1 MLAQITTRTF
11 AITAIIVLILGV
23 GIGQTFAKGRIDI
36 SPRRIVMEPRD
47 RSSEF
52 TLINMSDEEGTFRV
66 KIIYYKQDENGTYTK
81 LDAPL
86 TPVFDAEQIIRL
98 SPRQFTLAPN
108 GRQKVRFSIRK
119 PADLPDGE
127 YRFHLLAMRMS
138 DYGPPAPADEGE
150 KIVGMNMNISTAIP
164 VLVRHGNVGVKAT
177 LSDANYSA
185 SNQEGKP
192 EVKVTINREGNIS
205 TVGTIKVLWT
215 PAGGNTTEVGQVTNM
230 NVFPEI
236 SKRFAVI
243 PLQAPLQGSGS
254 LQIVYMNEQTMDTY
268 AETTLQH

>member
-1 MLAQITTRTF
+1 MLAQMQTKAF
-11 AITAIIVLILGV
+11 AITAAIVLILAI
-23 GIGQTFAKGRIDI
+23 GIGHATAKGRIDI

-47 RSSEF
+47 RNSEF

-66 KIIYYKQDENGTYTK
+66 KVVYYKQDENGTYSK

-86 TPVFDAEQIIRL
+86 NPAFDAEQIIRL
-98 SPRQFTLAPN
+98 SPRQFTLPAD

-127 YRFHLLAMRMS
+127 YRFHLLATRMS
-138 DYGPPAPADEGE
+138 EYGPPTPVDEGE
-150 KIVGMNMNISTAIP
+150 KVVGMNMNISTAIP
-164 VLVRHGNVGVKAT
+164 VIVRHGNVSVTTT
-177 LSDANYSA
+177 LSDASYVAAN
-185 SNQEGKP
+185 NEGKP

-205 TVGTIKVLWT
+205 TVGVMRAYWT
-215 PAGGNTTEVGQVTNM
+215 PAGGSTVEIGHVTNM

-236 SKRFAVI
+236 SKRFATI
-243 PLQAPLQGSGS
+243 PLEAPLQGSGS
-254 LQIVYMNEQTMDTY
+254 LQIVYMNEQTMDAY